1 LNLSLF
7 IAKRYLFSK
16 RKKNFINIISIIAAF
31 LVAIITAAIIVV
43 LSIFNGLG
51 DLIRGLNNSFDPEI
65 KIIAVKGKSFLAT
78 PELITKIKAIEGVD
92 LVTEVIEDY
101 AYVEFNNA
109 SQVVIMKGVSQS
121 FVDENRIPAKNMI
134 YGDMSLKK
142 GDAPVAVVGYGVKYI
157 LSVEIENNFH
167 PLNFYYVKNSTGGG
181 SLDPS
186 KLYTKR
192 SIMPGGVFSIM
203 QSFDENY
210 ILVPLEFARDL
221 MSYGDKRT
229 SLEIKTKSG
238 SNINGI
244 EKALQASL
252 GDTFQ
257 VLNQDEQHA
266 DLYRVL
272 RLEKLFSSLASIIL
286 LVIGSVSV
294 YLSLMLLA
302 LDKKKD
308 ITVLSALGANKNL
321 IRNVFLTEGVLISLI
336 GTITGIL
343 AGCAIV
349 FLQQKFSLV
358 SMGMAHSVTEGY
370 PITLIYTDVL
380 YVLIMMVVVTIAISF
395 RPAIVAS
402 RFVSVENL

>member
-1 LNLSLF
+1 MNLSLF
-7 IAKRYLFSK
+7 IARRYLFSK
-16 RKKNFINIISIIAAF
+16 RKKNFINVISIIAAF
-31 LVAIITAAIIVV
+31 LVAVITAAIIVV

-65 KIIAVKGKSFLAT
+65 KIVAVKGKSFVVT
-78 PELITKIKAIEGVD
+78 PELLTKIKSIRGVD
-92 LVTEVIEDY
+92 LITEVIEDY
-101 AYVEFNNA
+101 AYVEFNDA

-121 FVDENRIPAKNMI
+121 FVDENRIPSKNMI
-134 YGDMSLKK
+134 YGKMALKE
-142 GDAPVAVVGYGVKYI
+142 GDTQFAVVGYGVKYT
-157 LSVEIENNFH
+157 LSVEVDNNFH
-167 PLNFYYVKNSTGGG
+167 PLNFYYVKNSKGG
-181 SLDPS
+181 SIDPS

-210 ILVPLEFARDL
+210 ILVPLEFAREL
-221 MSYGDKRT
+221 MNYGERRT
-229 SLEIKTKSG
+229 SLEIKTKTG
-238 SNINGI
+238 SNTEAI
-244 EKALQASL
+244 EKSLQASL
-252 GDTFQ
+252 GNNFD

-308 ITVLSALGANKNL
+308 ITVLSALGANRNL
-321 IRNVFLTEGVLISLI
+321 IRNVFLMEGVLISLI
-336 GTITGIL
+336 GTLTGIV
-343 AGCAIV
+343 AGCLIV

-370 PITLIYTDVL
+370 PITLVYTDVL
-380 YVLIMMVVVTIAISF
+380 YVLIMMVAVTIIISF
-395 RPAIVAS
+395 RPAVVAS
-402 RFVSVENL
+402 RFVSVQNL

>member
-1 LNLSLF
+1 MNLSLF
-7 IAKRYLFSK
+7 IARRYLLSK

-65 KIIAVKGKSFLAT
+65 KIVAVKGKSFVAT
-78 PELITKIKAIEGVD
+78 PELITKIKSIDGVEF
-92 LVTEVIEDY
+92 VTEVIEDY

-109 SQVVIMKGVSQS
+109 SQVVIIKGVSQN
-121 FVDENRIPAKNMI
+121 FVEENRIPSKNMI
-134 YGDMSLKK
+134 YGKMILKE
-142 GDAPVAVVGYGVKYI
+142 GDTQFAVVGYGVKYT

-167 PLNFYYVKNSTGGG
+167 PLNFYYVKTSVGK

-186 KLYTKR
+186 KQYTRK

-210 ILVPLEFARDL
+210 VIVPLEFAREL
-221 MSYGDKRT
+221 MNYGEKRT
-229 SLEIKTKSG
+229 SLEIKGKEDADGSTLQKSLK
-238 SNINGI
+238 
-244 EKALQASL
+244 ELL
-252 GDTFQ
+252 GKDFN

-286 LVIGSVSV
+286 LIIGSVSV

-308 ITVLSALGANKNL
+308 ITVLSALGANRNL

-336 GTITGIL
+336 GTVTGIV
-343 AGCAIV
+343 AGCVIV
-349 FLQQKFSLV
+349 LLQQKFSLV

-370 PITLIYTDVL
+370 PITLVYTDVL
-380 YVLIMMVVVTIAISF
+380 YVLVMMIVVTMAISF
-395 RPAIVAS
+395 RPAIIAS
-402 RFVSVENL
+402 RFVSVQNL

>member
-7 IAKRYLFSK
+7 IARRYLLSK
-16 RKKNFINIISIIAAF
+16 RKKNFINLISLIAAF
-31 LVAIITAAIIVV
+31 LVAIITAAIIIV

-65 KIIAVKGKSFLAT
+65 KIVAVKGKSFEVNLD
-78 PELITKIKAIEGVD
+78 LITKIKAIEGVD
-92 LVTEVIEDY
+92 LVTEVIEDF

-109 SQVVIMKGVSQS
+109 SQVVIMKGVSQN
-121 FVDENRIPAKNMI
+121 FVDENRIPSNNMI
-134 YGDMSLKK
+134 YGKMILKE
-142 GDAPVAVVGYGVKYI
+142 GNTQYAVVGYGVKYT

-167 PLNFYYVKNSTGGG
+167 PLNFYYVNASVGK
-181 SLDPS
+181 SLDPTRQ
-186 KLYTKR
+186 YTKK

-203 QSFDENY
+203 QNFDENY
-210 ILVPLEFARDL
+210 VLVPLEFAQEL
-221 MSYGDKRT
+221 MNYGEKRT
-229 SLEIKTKSG
+229 SLEIKGKKG
-238 SNINGI
+238 SNAITLESSLQDLVG
-244 EKALQASL
+244 EK
-252 GDTFQ
+252 FQ

-272 RLEKLFSSLASIIL
+272 RLEKLFSSLASVIL

-321 IRNVFLTEGVLISLI
+321 IRNVFLAEGVLISLI
-336 GTITGIL
+336 GTITGIV
-343 AGCAIV
+343 AGCMIV

-370 PITLIYTDVL
+370 PITLLYTDVL

-395 RPAIVAS
+395 RPAIIAS
-402 RFVSVENL
+402 RFVSVQNL

>member
-1 LNLSLF
+1 MNLSLF
-7 IAKRYLFSK
+7 IARRYLLSK
-16 RKKNFINIISIIAAF
+16 RKKNFINLISIIAAF
-31 LVAIITAAIIVV
+31 LVAVITAAIIIV

-65 KIIAVKGKSFLAT
+65 KIVAVKGKSFEVT
-78 PELITKIKAIEGVD
+78 QELIAKIKAIDGVD
-92 LVTEVIEDY
+92 LVTEVIEDF

-109 SQVVIMKGVSQS
+109 SQVVIMKGVSQN
-121 FVDENRIPAKNMI
+121 FVEENRIPSANMI
-134 YGDMSLKK
+134 YGKMILKE
-142 GDAPVAVVGYGVKYI
+142 DNTQFAVVGYGVKYT

-167 PLNFYYVKNSTGGG
+167 PLNFYYVNASAGK
-181 SLDPS
+181 SLDPT

-203 QSFDENY
+203 QNFDENY
-210 ILVPLEFARDL
+210 VLVPLEFAQEL
-221 MSYGDKRT
+221 MNYGEKRT
-229 SLEIKTKSG
+229 SLEIKGKEGASAATLEKSLQELLG
-238 SNINGI
+238 
-244 EKALQASL
+244 EK
-252 GDTFQ
+252 FQ

-272 RLEKLFSSLASIIL
+272 RLEKLFSSLASVIL

-308 ITVLSALGANKNL
+308 ITVLSALGANRNL
-321 IRNVFLTEGVLISLI
+321 IRNVFLTEGILISLI
-336 GTITGIL
+336 GTITGIVS
-343 AGCAIV
+343 GCVIV

-370 PITLIYTDVL
+370 PITLLYTDVL
-380 YVLIMMVVVTIAISF
+380 YVLVMMVVVTIAISF
-395 RPAIVAS
+395 RPAIIAS
-402 RFVSVENL
+402 RFVSVQNL

>member
-7 IAKRYLFSK
+7 IARRYLFSK
-16 RKKNFINIISIIAAF
+16 RKKNFINVISIIAAF
-31 LVAIITAAIIVV
+31 LVAVITAAIIVV

-65 KIIAVKGKSFLAT
+65 KIVAVKGKSFVAT
-78 PELITKIKAIEGVD
+78 PELLTKIKAIEGVD

-101 AYVEFNNA
+101 AYVEFNEA
-109 SQVVIMKGVSQS
+109 SQVIIMKGVSQS
-121 FVDENRIPAKNMI
+121 FVDENRIPSKNMI
-134 YGDMSLKK
+134 YGKMVLKE
-142 GDAPVAVVGYGVKYI
+142 GDRQFAVVGYGVKYI
-157 LSVEIENNFH
+157 LSVEVENNFH
-167 PLNFYYVKNSTGGG
+167 PLNFYYVKNATGG
-181 SLDPS
+181 SIDPS

-210 ILVPLEFARDL
+210 ILVPLEFAREL
-221 MSYGDKRT
+221 MNYGDKRT

-238 SNINGI
+238 SNTEAI

-252 GDTFQ
+252 GNNFQ

-308 ITVLSALGANKNL
+308 ITVLSALGANKQL

-336 GTITGIL
+336 GTITGIVS
-343 AGCAIV
+343 GCLIV

-370 PITLIYTDVL
+370 PITLVYTDVL
-380 YVLIMMVVVTIAISF
+380 YILIMMLVVTIAISF
-395 RPAIVAS
+395 RPAVVAS
-402 RFVSVENL
+402 RFVSVQNL

>member
-1 LNLSLF
+1 M
-7 IAKRYLFSK
+7 
-16 RKKNFINIISIIAAF
+16 IAAF
-31 LVAIITAAIIVV
+31 LVTIITAAIIVV

-65 KIIAVKGKSFLAT
+65 KIVAVKGKSFDVQDDL
-78 PELITKIKAIEGVD
+78 LKKIKSVEGVEM
-92 LVTEVIEDY
+92 VTEVIEDY
-101 AYVEFNNA
+101 AYVEFNGAN
-109 SQVVIMKGVSQS
+109 QVVTMKGVGENFINQ
-121 FVDENRIPAKNMI
+121 NRIPPQNIIIGKMALNEDGHQ
-134 YGDMSLKK
+134 Y
-142 GDAPVAVVGYGVKYI
+142 AVLGYGVKSI

-167 PLNFYYVKNSTGGG
+167 PLNFYYVKASAGK

-186 KLYTKR
+186 QQYTKR

-203 QSFDENY
+203 QNFDENY
-210 ILVPLEFARDL
+210 ILVPLNFAKDL
-221 MSYGDKRT
+221 MNYGDKRT
-229 SLEIKTKSG
+229 SLEIKVAEG
-238 SNINGI
+238 SDVFEVDKRI
-244 EKALQASL
+244 EGLL
-252 GDTFQ
+252 GTRYK

-286 LVIGSVSV
+286 FIIGSVSV

-336 GTITGIL
+336 GTVTGVV
-343 AGCAIV
+343 AGCLIV
-349 FLQQKFSLV
+349 FLQEKFSLV

-370 PITLIYTDVL
+370 PIKLMFTDVL
-380 YVLIMMVVVTIAISF
+380 YVLVMMIMVTIVISF

-402 RFVSVENL
+402 RFVSVQNL

>member
-1 LNLSLF
+1 M
-7 IAKRYLFSK
+7 
-16 RKKNFINIISIIAAF
+16 
-31 LVAIITAAIIVV
+31 AIITAAIIVV

-65 KIIAVKGKSFLAT
+65 KIVAVKGKSFVLT
-78 PELITKIKAIEGVD
+78 PELLTTIKSVEGVD

-121 FVDENRIPAKNMI
+121 FVTENRIPSKNMI
-134 YGDMSLKK
+134 YGKMVLKEA
-142 GDAPVAVVGYGVKYI
+142 DTQFAVVGYGVKYT
-157 LSVEIENNFH
+157 LSVEVENNFH
-167 PLNFYYVKNSTGGG
+167 PLNFYYVKNSSGGG
-181 SLDPS
+181 SLDPT

-210 ILVPLEFARDL
+210 ILVPLEFASEL
-221 MSYGDKRT
+221 MNYGDKRT
-229 SLEIKTKSG
+229 SVEIKTKAG
-238 SNINGI
+238 SNAAI
-244 EKALQASL
+244 EESLQTAL
-252 GDTFQ
+252 GNNFQ

-272 RLEKLFSSLASIIL
+272 RLEKLFSSLASVIL

-308 ITVLSALGANKNL
+308 ITVLSALGANRNL

-336 GTITGIL
+336 GTVTGIV
-343 AGCAIV
+343 AGCVIV

-370 PITLIYTDVL
+370 PITLVYTDVL
-380 YVLIMMVVVTIAISF
+380 YVLVMMSVVTIAISF